1 MNQIMPHWLTKQA
14 ELSPNK
20 IAIETDETSLTFSQL
35 QEHSERFA
43 RKIASLTITPQAKVA
58 ILSTNQLEMIIAIH
72 ALTYL
77 QTPMVMLNTRL
88 SNRELTYQIKQAEV
102 ELIITTDELRNE
114 KELEHPNQKTY
125 GEINL
130 LSEINVELAKQ
141 IDLSKPCT
149 LMFTSGTTG
158 LPKTVVH
165 TYGNHWWSAVGSMLN
180 LGLTDEDKW
189 LLTLPMFHIGGFS
202 ILMKNII
209 YGMPIYLMGK
219 YNANYLYE
227 VLNEKK
233 ITIASLVSLMLRQ
246 LIDELGENELPS
258 YIRCIL
264 LGGGSVPDPLLKKI
278 EEKKMPL
285 FQSYGMTETSSQ
297 IVTISLAD
305 AKVKSGSSGKAL
317 FPADLR
323 IENPNMDGI
332 GEIWVKGPMVMNG
345 YLNNKKANEESF
357 HEDWFKSGDLGF
369 MDKDGFLYV
378 VDRRSDLIISGGENI
393 YPSEIENVI
402 LELDG
407 IVEAAVVG
415 KKDDVWGEIPVAF
428 VVENEKKT
436 SADKILNHLKNNL
449 ASYKVPKE
457 IIYVDTLPKNASN
470 KIMRHKL
477 KEKLQP

>member
-35 QEHSERFA
+35 QEQSERFA
-43 RKIASLTITPQAKVA
+43 RKIASLHIIPQAKVA
-58 ILSTNQLEMIIAIH
+58 ILSPNQLEMIIAIH

-102 ELIITTDELRNE
+102 ALIITTAELRSE
-114 KELEHPNQKTY
+114 KNLDHPNQKTY
-125 GEINL
+125 SEINL
-130 LSEINVELAKQ
+130 LPEAKVDLAKQ

-165 TYGNHWWSAVGSMLN
+165 SYGNHWWSAVSSMLN
-180 LGLTDEDKW
+180 LGLTDKDKW
-189 LLTLPMFHIGGFS
+189 LLTLPMFHVGGFS
-202 ILMKNII
+202 ILMKSII
-209 YGMPIYLMGK
+209 YGMPIYLMEK
-219 YNANYLYE
+219 YNATYLYN

-233 ITIASLVSLMLRQ
+233 ITIASLVSLMLQQ
-246 LIDELGENELPS
+246 LIDELGENDLPS
-258 YIRCIL
+258 HIRCIL
-264 LGGGSVPDPLLKKI
+264 LGGGSVPEPLLKKV
-278 EEKKMPL
+278 EQKKMPL

-305 AKVKSGSSGKAL
+305 AKVKLGSSGKAL
-317 FPADLR
+317 FPADLK
-323 IENPNMDGI
+323 IENPNREGI

-357 HEDWFKSGDLGF
+357 HEDWFKTGDLGF
-369 MDKDGFLYV
+369 IDKDGFLFV

-415 KKDDVWGEIPVAF
+415 RKDDFWGEIPVAF

-436 SADKILNHLKNNL
+436 SADQILNHLKNNL
-449 ASYKVPKE
+449 ASFKVPKE
-457 IIYVDTLPKNASN
+457 ILYVDSLPKNASN

-477 KEKLQP
+477 KELL